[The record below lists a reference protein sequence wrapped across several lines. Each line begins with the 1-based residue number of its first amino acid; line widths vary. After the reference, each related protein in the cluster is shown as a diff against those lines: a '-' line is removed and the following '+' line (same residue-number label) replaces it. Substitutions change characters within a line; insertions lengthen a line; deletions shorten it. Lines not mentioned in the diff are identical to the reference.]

1 MIKESLCTS
10 VGIVGSMII
19 SLLGGWDVPMKA
31 LIICMIIDYLSGLAV
46 AGIFHKSKKSENGA
60 LNSRSGLKGL
70 CMKCMILFIIVVI
83 VQVGKVLNVDWLRNA
98 TIIGFISNE
107 FISIVENAGLMG
119 MRLPKPVFKAIDI
132 LNDKEKENEKYETIY
147 RNKNNTS

>member
-19 SLLGGWDVPMKA
+19 SLLGGWDVPMQA

-70 CMKCMILFIIVVI
+70 CMKCMILFIIVAI
-83 VQVGKVLNVDWLRNA
+83 IQVGKVLNVDWLRNA

-119 MRLPKPVFKAIDI
+119 MRLPKPVYKAIDI
-132 LNDKEKENEKYETIY
+132 LNDKEKENE
-147 RNKNNTS
+147 

>member
-10 VGIVGSMII
+10 VGIIGSMII
-19 SLLGGWDVPMKA
+19 SLLGGWDVPMQA
-31 LIICMIIDYLSGLAV
+31 LIICMIIDYMSGLAV

-70 CMKCMILFIIVVI
+70 CMKCMILFIIVAI

-132 LNDKEKENEKYETIY
+132 LNDKEKENE
-147 RNKNNTS
+147 

>member
-19 SLLGGWDVPMKA
+19 SLLGGWDVPMQA

-70 CMKCMILFIIVVI
+70 CMKCMILFIIVAI

-119 MRLPKPVFKAIDI
+119 MRLPKPVYKAIDI
-132 LNDKEKENEKYETIY
+132 LNDKEKENE
-147 RNKNNTS
+147 

>member
-19 SLLGGWDVPMKA
+19 SLLGGWDVPMQA

-70 CMKCMILFIIVVI
+70 CMKCMILFIIVAI

-119 MRLPKPVFKAIDI
+119 MRLPKPVYRAIDI
-132 LNDKEKENEKYETIY
+132 LNDKEKENE
-147 RNKNNTS
+147 

>member
-19 SLLGGWDVPMKA
+19 SLLGGWDVPMQT

-70 CMKCMILFIIVVI
+70 CMKCMILFIIVAI

-119 MRLPKPVFKAIDI
+119 MRLPKPVYKAIDI
-132 LNDKEKENEKYETIY
+132 LNDKEKENE
-147 RNKNNTS
+147 

>member
-1 MIKESLCTS
+1 MKETVCTS

-19 SLLGGWDVPMKA
+19 SLLGGWDVPMQA

-70 CMKCMILFIIVVI
+70 CMKCMILFIIVAI

-132 LNDKEKENEKYETIY
+132 LNDKEKENE
-147 RNKNNTS
+147 

>member
-10 VGIVGSMII
+10 VGIVGRMII
-19 SLLGGWDVPMKA
+19 SLLGGWDVPMQA

-70 CMKCMILFIIVVI
+70 CMKCMILFIIVAI
-83 VQVGKVLNVDWLRNA
+83 IQVGKVLNVDWLRNA

-119 MRLPKPVFKAIDI
+119 MRLPKPVYKAIDI
-132 LNDKEKENEKYETIY
+132 LNDKEKENE
-147 RNKNNTS
+147 

>member
-1 MIKESLCTS
+1 MKETVCTS
-10 VGIVGSMII
+10 IGIVGSMII
-19 SLLGGWDVPMKA
+19 SLLGGWDVPMQA

-70 CMKCMILFIIVVI
+70 CMKCMILFIIVAI

-98 TIIGFISNE
+98 TIIGFIPNE

-132 LNDKEKENEKYETIY
+132 LNDKEKENE
-147 RNKNNTS
+147 

>member
-19 SLLGGWDVPMKA
+19 SLLGGWDVPMQA

-119 MRLPKPVFKAIDI
+119 MRLPKPVYKAIDI
-132 LNDKEKENEKYETIY
+132 LNDKEKENE
-147 RNKNNTS
+147 

>member
-19 SLLGGWDVPMKA
+19 SLLGGWDVPMQA

-70 CMKCMILFIIVVI
+70 CMKCMILFIIVAI

-119 MRLPKPVFKAIDI
+119 MRLSKPVFKAIDI
-132 LNDKEKENEKYETIY
+132 LNDKEKENE
-147 RNKNNTS
+147 

>member
-19 SLLGGWDVPMKA
+19 SLLGGWDVPMQA

-70 CMKCMILFIIVVI
+70 CMKCMVLFIIVAI

-119 MRLPKPVFKAIDI
+119 MRLPKPVYKAIDI
-132 LNDKEKENEKYETIY
+132 LNDKEKENE
-147 RNKNNTS
+147 

>member
-1 MIKESLCTS
+1 MIKESICTS

-19 SLLGGWDVPMKA
+19 SLLGGWDVPMQA

-70 CMKCMILFIIVVI
+70 CMKCMILFIIVAI

-119 MRLPKPVFKAIDI
+119 MRLPKPVYKAIDI
-132 LNDKEKENEKYETIY
+132 LNDKEKENE
-147 RNKNNTS
+147 

>member
-1 MIKESLCTS
+1 MKETVCTS
-10 VGIVGSMII
+10 IGLVGSMII
-19 SLLGGWDVPMKA
+19 SLLGGWDAPMKA

-70 CMKCMILFIIVVI
+70 CMKCMTLFIIVVI

-119 MRLPKPVFKAIDI
+119 MRLPKPVYKAIDI
-132 LNDKEKENEKYETIY
+132 LNDKEKENE
-147 RNKNNTS
+147 

>member
-19 SLLGGWDVPMKA
+19 SLLGGWDVPMQA
-31 LIICMIIDYLSGLAV
+31 LIICMIIDYMSGLAV

-70 CMKCMILFIIVVI
+70 CMKCMILFIIVAI

-119 MRLPKPVFKAIDI
+119 MRLPKPVYKAIDI
-132 LNDKEKENEKYETIY
+132 LNDKEKENE
-147 RNKNNTS
+147 

>member
-19 SLLGGWDVPMKA
+19 SLLGGWDTAMQA
-31 LIICMIIDYLSGLAV
+31 LTICMIIDYLSGLVV
-46 AGIFHKSKKSENGA
+46 AGIFHASKKSENGA
-60 LNSRSGLKGL
+60 LKSSSGLKGL
-70 CMKCMILFIIVVI
+70 CMKCMILFIIVAI

-119 MRLPKPVFKAIDI
+119 MRLPKPVYKAIDI
-132 LNDKEKENEKYETIY
+132 LNDKEKENE
-147 RNKNNTS
+147 

>member
-1 MIKESLCTS
+1 MIKESLCIS
-10 VGIVGSMII
+10 VVIIGSMIM

-70 CMKCMILFIIVVI
+70 CMKCMILFIIVAI

-119 MRLPKPVFKAIDI
+119 MRLPKPVYKAIDI
-132 LNDKEKENEKYETIY
+132 LNDKEKENE
-147 RNKNNTS
+147 

>member
-132 LNDKEKENEKYETIY
+132 LNDKEKENE
-147 RNKNNTS
+147 

>member
-19 SLLGGWDVPMKA
+19 SLLGGWDVPMQA

-70 CMKCMILFIIVVI
+70 CMKCMILFIIVAI
-83 VQVGKVLNVDWLRNA
+83 IQVGKVLNVDWLRNA

-132 LNDKEKENEKYETIY
+132 LNDKEKENE
-147 RNKNNTS
+147 